1 MSSTVLQLEQTH
13 SALRD
18 ALQRADWEAVG
29 KLDLQCR
36 QAVDQ
41 ALADPHTPVEMLRKR
56 MQELLDLYREMVEA
70 CTGEQQ
76 RIAGELV
83 HLKQSKKKA
92 QVYQLFE

>member
-1 MSSTVLQLEQTH
+1 MNSTVLQLEQTH

-29 KLDLQCR
+29 GLDLQCR
-36 QAVDQ
+36 QAIDQ
-41 ALADPHTPVEMLRKR
+41 ALADPHTPVEMLRER
-56 MQELLDLYREMVEA
+56 MQELLGLYRELVEA

-92 QVYQLFE
+92 KVYQLFE